1 MIIDQAL
8 SINYN
13 NFFLDNLNA
22 NISFENYLS
31 WLKNEQVNKYLEIRH
46 NIPDIEKLKKF
57 VDANNDSNDNLL
69 LGIFT
74 NKKEHIGNIKLGPIN
89 KIYKRSTIGLF
100 IGDSSYWGKGIAT
113 HSIKAITDYAFNSLK
128 LLRVDAGCYNDNIGS
143 YKAFINAGY
152 KEEARLKNYWSIDNI
167 YQDEIILTIFKSEN

>member
-1 MIIDQAL
+1 MIIDKAL

-13 NFFLDNLNA
+13 DFYLDNLND
-22 NISFENYLS
+22 NIIFDNYLS
-31 WLKNEQVNKYLEIRH
+31 WLKNEEVNKYLEIRH

-57 VDANNDSNDNLL
+57 VNDNNNSNDNLL

-74 NKKEHIGNIKLGPIN
+74 NKKAHIGNIKLGPIN

-100 IGDSSYWGKGIAT
+100 IGDRSYWGKGIAT
-113 HSIKAITDYAFNSLK
+113 YSIKAITDYAFKSLK
-128 LLRVDAGCYNDNIGS
+128 LFRVDAGCYNDNIGS
-143 YKAFINAGY
+143 YKAFIKAGY

-167 YQDEIILTIFKSEN
+167 YQDEIILTIFNNEN